1 MAGPTDPPDWV
12 KENKGKA
19 QSALDR
25 ARGLQQREAQKAP
38 ESVPSQQVRQSAPTM
53 QPKPP
58 AQARQAPD
66 RSAHNERMQK
76 DSKTAELA
84 RARELQASIA
94 RRQQEAQKTRD
105 KDKER

>member
-1 MAGPTDPPDWV
+1 MSGPTDPPDWM
-12 KENKGKA
+12 KENKGRA

-25 ARGLQQREAQKAP
+25 ARSLQQPEPQKTP
-38 ESVPSQQVRQSAPTM
+38 ERVPSQQVRQSAPTM

-58 AQARQAPD
+58 SQVRQAVD
-66 RSAHNERMQK
+66 RGAHNERMQK
-76 DSKTAELA
+76 DSKAAELA

-94 RRQQEAQKTRD
+94 RRQQEAQKTRE